1 MGKFVKQFFAFILL
15 FTIFGCATIVVPN
28 YIQDKNPYKRKFYA
42 SFEKTFEATL
52 AAVQEAGWVV
62 EQQTDPSVFERVE
75 SGEFGDQQTLLITG
89 IRKMG
94 LFVGTRYAKLNIYIR
109 TGSGNV
115 SEVEIR
121 YLSVNS
127 TLVKNFYNYKHD
139 KSAERLFLYI
149 ESALE

>member
-1 MGKFVKQFFAFILL
+1 MERFVKQIFTFILIFS
-15 FTIFGCATIVVPN
+15 FTGCASVVVPN
-28 YIQDKNPYKRKFYA
+28 YIQDKNPYKHKFYA
-42 SFEKTFEATL
+42 SFEKTLEATL
-52 AAVQEAGWVV
+52 SAVQETGWTV

-75 SGEFGDQQTLLITG
+75 NGKFDKKQTLLITG

-94 LFVGTRYAKLNIYIR
+94 FFVGTRYAKLNIYIR

-127 TLVKNFYNYKHD
+127 TLVKNFHNYKHD